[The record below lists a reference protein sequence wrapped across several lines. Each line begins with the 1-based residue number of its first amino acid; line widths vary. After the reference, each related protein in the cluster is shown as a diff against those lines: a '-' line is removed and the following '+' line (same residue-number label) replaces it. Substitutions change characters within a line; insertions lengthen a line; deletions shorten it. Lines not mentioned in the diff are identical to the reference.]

1 MVAHSARGVMLGV
14 CGGALQRAVGCNSDG
29 PTATAPAAVCLS
41 AEGPDDLIATHEMVA
56 NY

>member
-1 MVAHSARGVMLGV
+1 MVAHSARGAMLGV
-14 CGGALQRAVGCNSDG
+14 RGGVPQHAVGCNSDG

-41 AEGPDDLIATHEMVA
+41 ADGPDNLIVTREMVA